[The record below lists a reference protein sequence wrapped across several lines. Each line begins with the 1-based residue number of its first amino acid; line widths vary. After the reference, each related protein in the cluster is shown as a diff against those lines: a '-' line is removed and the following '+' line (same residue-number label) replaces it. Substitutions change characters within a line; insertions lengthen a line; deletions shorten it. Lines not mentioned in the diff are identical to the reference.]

1 MLNLQNIH
9 VSKTTNTD
17 KDVCADWQ
25 SIQKLGA
32 LIKLEQARFANR
44 CLTFE
49 PFKEEI
55 ISPEQNPFI
64 SLSAFVFGPSLS
76 HVCPII
82 FYYLQLP
89 LNFFSLLAVYQ
100 KECFSLSP

>member
-9 VSKTTNTD
+9 VSKTTNAD
-17 KDVCADWQ
+17 KDVCADWH

-49 PFKEEI
+49 HFKEEI
-55 ISPEQNPFI
+55 TKAESLHISFI
-64 SLSAFVFGPSLS
+64 AFVFGPSLS

-82 FYYLQLP
+82 FYYLQLS
-89 LNFFSLLAVYQ
+89 LNFFSLLAV
-100 KECFSLSP
+100 